1 MVEYFGENPKTTQP
15 SMFFPPFGRFIKAY
29 KVRKCSLL
37 CPPAPM
43 NQSLLTAIN
52 PCLHDRVQTA
62 QQEIEQRKKM
72 ESREEK
78 ETSSS
83 STPSKAAAQ
92 KVSHMLEMFTQ
103 ILVWS
108 FVQHPIN

>member
-1 MVEYFGENPKTTQP
+1 
-15 SMFFPPFGRFIKAY
+15 
-29 KVRKCSLL
+29 
-37 CPPAPM
+37 M

-52 PCLHDRVQTA
+52 PCLHDWAQTA

-92 KVSHMLEMFTQ
+92 KVSHMLERFYSDSCVEFCAAFNK
-103 ILVWS
+103 L
-108 FVQHPIN
+108 N